1 MMKYIFGYIIVVF
14 LALSVFSCRYVE
26 DENHHYFI
34 RIGNHSRQA
43 VYFACSSNYPDTTTY
58 EFGVLFSP
66 QIYKTLP
73 GEVNTSALENR
84 NTWEFM
90 FSSEYRFSPH
100 DTLMIFVFDAK
111 KLEVKNDHVDNAFLM
126 RYDVSL
132 QDLQRVNWY
141 LTYPPNISMKAIK
154 MWPRYGE

>member
-1 MMKYIFGYIIVVF
+1 MMKYIFGCIIVVF

-34 RIGNHSRQA
+34 RFENKLSNA
-43 VYFACSSNYPDTTTY
+43 VYFVESVFYPDTST
-58 EFGVLFSP
+58 FVGSALASP
-66 QIYKTLP
+66 QIYKVSSN
-73 GEVNTSALENR
+73 EINKSALKNR
-84 NTWEFM
+84 NSWEFV
-90 FSSEYRFSPH
+90 YTDVLPH

-111 KLEVKNDHVDNAFLM
+111 KLEARKGHPRNAFLI
-126 RYDVSL
+126 RYDISL